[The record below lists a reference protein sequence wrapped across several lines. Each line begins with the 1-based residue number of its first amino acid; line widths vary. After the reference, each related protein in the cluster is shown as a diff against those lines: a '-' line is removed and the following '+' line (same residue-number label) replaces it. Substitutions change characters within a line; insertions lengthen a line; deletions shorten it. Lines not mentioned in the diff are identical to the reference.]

1 MIRNAFA
8 KDSVEICRIYNYYVQ
23 NSIATFEDMPVT
35 PTDMRNRITKTTS
48 KFPWLVSEMGE
59 NLIGFAYATDWKQRA
74 AYKFT
79 VESTIYIDHE
89 KAGNGFGKE
98 LYNEL
103 ISMLKK
109 FGFKQAIASIALP
122 NEASVKLHEQLGYK
136 KSGILRN
143 VGLKFGQ
150 WIDVGYWQLEI

>member
-1 MIRNAFA
+1 MIRNASA

-59 NLIGFAYATDWKQRA
+59 NLIGFAYATDWKQRT

-109 FGFKQAIASIALP
+109 FGFKQAIGSIALP

>member
-1 MIRNAFA
+1 MIRNASA

-109 FGFKQAIASIALP
+109 FGFKQAIGSIALP